1 MEDEMICCPDCGF
14 VFMVIWN
21 NWALGPPGGFCPY
34 CGEDFNY
41 MEHLE

>member
-14 VFMVIWN
+14 VFMVIW
-21 NWALGPPGGFCPY
+21 ALGPPGGFCPY

-41 MEHLE
+41 TEHLE